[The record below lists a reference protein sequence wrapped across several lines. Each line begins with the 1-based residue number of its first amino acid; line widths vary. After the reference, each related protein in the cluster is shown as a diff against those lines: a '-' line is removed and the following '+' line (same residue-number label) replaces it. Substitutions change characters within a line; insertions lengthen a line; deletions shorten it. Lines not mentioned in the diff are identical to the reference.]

1 MIDALDK
8 VVLIIKIPNMST
20 YIAGA
25 GEALFGKI
33 RRELLCL
40 FFLNP
45 DRSFYLL
52 ELVAIL
58 RTGRGGVQRELA
70 NLTESGIIRR
80 EKTGVKAF
88 FRVAD
93 DFEIFDEMRN
103 LLEKITDIRKM
114 ISSTVK
120 SPDALISTA
129 ILSPVFRSGSV
140 RSVRLLIVCDE
151 IDNLLQQEM
160 DRIQLLTGIEIRMEI
175 VEPSELGVFISEHS
189 SDEWLSPETGFL
201 LVGRP
206 EDLIPEKPE
215 EESVI
220 REPDLFSGS
229 DFNC

>member
-1 MIDALDK
+1 
-8 VVLIIKIPNMST
+8 MST
-20 YIAGA
+20 QTAVS

-58 RTGRGGVQRELA
+58 QTGRGGVQRELA

-80 EKTGVKAF
+80 EKNGVKTF

-93 DFEIFDEMRN
+93 DSAIYVQMRN
-103 LLEKITDIRKM
+103 LLEKMTDIRNM
-114 ISSTVK
+114 ISSAVK
-120 SPDALISTA
+120 SADRTIITA
-129 ILSPVFRSGSV
+129 ILSPTILKGSI

-151 IDNLLQQEM
+151 INDLFQQEI
-160 DRIQLLTGIEIRMEI
+160 DRIQLLTGIEIQMEI
-175 VEPSELGVFISEHS
+175 VRQSELSAFINEHS
-189 SDEWLSPETGFL
+189 SEEWISPGTGFL
-201 LVGRP
+201 LAGRP
-206 EDLIPEKPE
+206 EDLIPEKSD

-229 DFNC
+229 DFNW

>member
-1 MIDALDK
+1 
-8 VVLIIKIPNMST
+8 MST
-20 YIAGA
+20 YIALS

-58 RTGRGGVQRELA
+58 QTGRGGVQRELA

-80 EKTGVKAF
+80 EKTGVKTF

-93 DFEIFDEMRN
+93 DSAIFVQMRDI
-103 LLEKITDIRKM
+103 LEKITDIRNM
-114 ISSTVK
+114 ISSAVK
-120 SPDALISTA
+120 SADKTIITA
-129 ILSPVFRSGSV
+129 ILSPIILSGST

-151 IDNLLQQEM
+151 INDLFQKEM
-160 DRIQLLTGIEIRMEI
+160 DRVQLLTGIEIQMEI
-175 VEPSELGVFISEHS
+175 VRQSELSAFINEHS
-189 SDEWLSPETGFL
+189 SEEWISPGTGFL
-201 LVGRP
+201 LAGRP
-206 EDLIPEKPE
+206 EDLIPEKSD

-229 DFNC
+229 DFNW

>member
-1 MIDALDK
+1 
-8 VVLIIKIPNMST
+8 MST
-20 YIAGA
+20 QTAVS

-58 RTGRGGVQRELA
+58 QTGRGGVQRELA

-80 EKTGVKAF
+80 EKTGVKTF

-93 DFEIFDEMRN
+93 DSAIYVQMRN
-103 LLEKITDIRKM
+103 LIEKMTDIRNM
-114 ISSTVK
+114 ISSAVK
-120 SPDALISTA
+120 SADRTIITA
-129 ILSPVFRSGSV
+129 ILSPIILSGSI

-151 IDNLLQQEM
+151 INDMFQQEM
-160 DRIQLLTGIEIRMEI
+160 NRIQLLTGIEIQMEI
-175 VEPSELGVFISEHS
+175 VRQSELSAFINEYSSEG
-189 SDEWLSPETGFL
+189 WISPGTGFL
-201 LVGRP
+201 LAGRS
-206 EDLIPEKPE
+206 EDLIPEKSD

-229 DFNC
+229 DFNW

>member
-1 MIDALDK
+1 M
-8 VVLIIKIPNMST
+8 KIPIMST
-20 YIAGA
+20 QTAVS

-58 RTGRGGVQRELA
+58 QTGRGGVQRELA

-80 EKTGVKAF
+80 EKNGVKTF

-93 DFEIFDEMRN
+93 DSAIYVQMRN
-103 LLEKITDIRKM
+103 LLEKMTDIRNM
-114 ISSTVK
+114 ISSAVK
-120 SPDALISTA
+120 SADRTIITA
-129 ILSPVFRSGSV
+129 ILSPTILKGSI

-151 IDNLLQQEM
+151 INDLFQQEI
-160 DRIQLLTGIEIRMEI
+160 DRIQLLTGIEIQMEI
-175 VEPSELGVFISEHS
+175 VRQSELSAFINEHS
-189 SDEWLSPETGFL
+189 SEEWISPGTGFL
-201 LVGRP
+201 LAGRP
-206 EDLIPEKPE
+206 EDLIPEKSD

-229 DFNC
+229 DFNW

>member
-1 MIDALDK
+1 M
-8 VVLIIKIPNMST
+8 KIPIMST
-20 YIAGA
+20 HIAVS

-58 RTGRGGVQRELA
+58 QTGRGGVQRELA

-93 DFEIFDEMRN
+93 DSPIFAQMQVI
-103 LLEKITDIRKM
+103 LEKMTDIKKM
-114 ISSTVK
+114 ISSAVK
-120 SPDALISTA
+120 SAGKTINTA
-129 ILSPVFRSGSV
+129 ILSPIILNGSI

-151 IDNLLQQEM
+151 INDLFQKEIA
-160 DRIQLLTGIEIRMEI
+160 RIQLLTGTEIQMEI
-175 VEPSELGVFISEHS
+175 VRQSELSAFINEHS
-189 SDEWLSPETGFL
+189 YEEWISPGKGFL
-201 LVGRP
+201 LAGRP
-206 EDLIPEKPE
+206 EDLIPEKPDE
-215 EESVI
+215 KLVI
-220 REPDLFSGS
+220 SEPDLFSGS
-229 DFNC
+229 DFNW